1 MSFSFTADEYAR
13 IGDGAR
19 RVETQAASHEQ
30 QMESLLAKTETDVEL
45 AFAALSEYPA
55 GPQACLDHFVIAL
68 RTQLQRSQDSVATA
82 RQMCVAARENRLAAA
97 RLASDLVGSRDD
109 GESPPRPAV
118 RHAVLV
124 VDDYEESRELVS
136 LLLHDAGFIVRTASN
151 GLEAIIAAYEMR
163 PSVIVMDVT
172 MPVLDGLE
180 ATRLI
185 KAIDAIRDAP
195 VIAYTAKP
203 VLSDILVKNLFAAVL
218 QKPAPPELVLETV
231 RRLATV

>member
-19 RVETQAASHEQ
+19 RVEAQTQSNEQ
-30 QMESLLAKTETDVEL
+30 QIENFLAKTETDVEL
-45 AFAALSEYPA
+45 AFAALSEYPK
-55 GPQACLDHFVIAL
+55 GTQACLDHVVLAL
-68 RTQLQRSQDSVATA
+68 RTQLQRSQDSVAIA
-82 RQMCVAARENRLAAA
+82 RQMCVAARENRLAAT
-97 RLASDLVGSRDD
+97 RLASDLLGSRDD
-109 GESPPRPAV
+109 GESPRPAV
-118 RHAVLV
+118 RRAVLV
-124 VDDYEESRELVS
+124 VDDYEDSRELVS
-136 LLLHDAGFIVRTASN
+136 LLLHEAGFIVRTARN
-151 GLEAIIAAYEMR
+151 GLEAIIAAYEMC
-163 PSVIVMDVT
+163 PAVIVMDVN

-231 RRLATV
+231 RRLATA

>member
-109 GESPPRPAV
+109 GESPPR

-203 VLSDILVKNLFAAVL
+203 VLNDILVKNLFAAVL